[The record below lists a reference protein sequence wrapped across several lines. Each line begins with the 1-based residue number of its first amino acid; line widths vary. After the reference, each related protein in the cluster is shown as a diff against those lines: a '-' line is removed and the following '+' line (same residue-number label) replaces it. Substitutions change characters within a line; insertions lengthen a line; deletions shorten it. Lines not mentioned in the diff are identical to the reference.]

1 MKKGSLIRQLA
12 IMLTAQILLL
22 IVVLLLVIAYTIHNA
37 RVEKEKMLS
46 NLLTVYGKNLENR
59 IQRADGILENITLNQ
74 STELDLITS
83 DKESERYYARVELF
97 ESMRLDGASEFR
109 IFTTLV
115 TPLLLPMIS
124 LMAIH
129 LVLFSW
135 NDFVWPLVTLTED
148 SKRTI
153 TVGLYWLS
161 KSQVG
166 RDYGVL
172 MSGYLLSALPLVVV
186 FMFGMKA
193 FMKGLTAGA
202 IKI

>member
-1 MKKGSLIRQLA
+1 
-12 IMLTAQILLL
+12 
-22 IVVLLLVIAYTIHNA
+22 
-37 RVEKEKMLS
+37 
-46 NLLTVYGKNLENR
+46 
-59 IQRADGILENITLNQ
+59 
-74 STELDLITS
+74 
-83 DKESERYYARVELF
+83 
-97 ESMRLDGASEFR
+97 
-109 IFTTLV
+109 
-115 TPLLLPMIS
+115 MIS
-124 LMAIH
+124 LMAIN

-186 FMFGMKA
+186 FLFGMKA